1 MPERPVSRM
10 KAPVKKTPENGLL
23 RKGNARRATERETA
37 LDVSALRRE
46 LLDGIRVLAG
56 LQIDPIR

>member
-1 MPERPVSRM
+1 M
-10 KAPVKKTPENGLL
+10 KAPVKKAPEHGLP

-46 LLDGIRVLAG
+46 LLDGIRALPG